1 MSDLQRRAPVPAPRQ
16 ADEFAEATRDLVVVA
31 VDGSEA
37 SVRAMVWA
45 LRHAASLG
53 LRVEALTAW
62 PLHGPV
68 FLKEVTGHFSEPR
81 WRAREAQAEAVSRAL
96 AAVDDAPPYDL
107 RVVNAELVEALT
119 RVATKAVLVVA
130 GSDRA
135 DQGSGPV
142 RLTDR
147 LRRALG
153 DLLVVVGPPG
163 PAGAGGAGEAT
174 KPAEPGD
181 AASTGP
187 VRGGLSGPR
196 GPR

>member
-1 MSDLQRRAPVPAPRQ
+1 MSDLQRRAPVPAPRR
-16 ADEFAEATRDLVVVA
+16 ADGAAGVTRGLVVVA

-45 LRHAASLG
+45 LQHAASLG

-96 AAVDDAPPYDL
+96 AAVDDAPSYDL

-153 DLLVVVGPPG
+153 DLLVVVGPHG
-163 PAGAGGAGEAT
+163 PAGAGEAAGT
-174 KPAEPGD
+174 AEPRD
-181 AASTGP
+181 AAGTEP
-187 VRGGLSGPR
+187 ARGQLSEPR